1 LKYSLGKFSFSDIA
15 LALGTNN
22 LTVSSQDL
30 AGNSST
36 FTVTIQR
43 DATGNSDVVLDWNAT
58 LLNAVYEDKTA
69 PPIASRNM
77 AMVQAAVFDTVNSF
91 NNTYK
96 NYHFVGSA
104 PVNASIEAAAASAA
118 YRVLVNLYPN
128 QKTFFDD
135 ALTTSL
141 AEIPDGTAEDTGV
154 TFGQTVADDILSL
167 RNNDGSANTVIYTP
181 GINPGEW
188 QPTPPAFDPA
198 LLPQWGE
205 VTPFALTSGSQFR
218 SDGPPALDSAD
229 YAMDFN
235 QVKDLGSLN
244 STTRTAEQTEIAKF
258 WADGTGTF
266 TPPGHWN
273 QIAQNVAVQK
283 GNSLLD
289 NARLF
294 ALLNISLADAG
305 IAAWDAKY
313 QYDFWRPITAI
324 QKADTDGNANTIADA
339 NWQPLLTNPPFPEY
353 VSGHSTFS
361 GAAETILTSLLGDN
375 VSFSG
380 SSGFTVKDV

>member
-1 LKYSLGKFSFSDIA
+1 
-15 LALGTNN
+15 
-22 LTVSSQDL
+22 
-30 AGNSST
+30 
-36 FTVTIQR
+36 
-43 DATGNSDVVLDWNAT
+43 
-58 LLNAVYEDKTA
+58 
-69 PPIASRNM
+69 M
-77 AMVQAAVFDTVNSF
+77 
-91 NNTYK
+91 
-96 NYHFVGSA
+96 GSA

-229 YAMDFN
+229 YATDFN

-258 WADGTGTF
+258 WADGAGTF
-266 TPPGHWN
+266 TPSGHWN

-294 ALLNISLADAG
+294 ALLDISLADAG

-313 QYDFWRPITAI
+313 QDNFWRPITAI

-361 GAAETILTSLLGDN
+361 GAAETILTSLLEDN